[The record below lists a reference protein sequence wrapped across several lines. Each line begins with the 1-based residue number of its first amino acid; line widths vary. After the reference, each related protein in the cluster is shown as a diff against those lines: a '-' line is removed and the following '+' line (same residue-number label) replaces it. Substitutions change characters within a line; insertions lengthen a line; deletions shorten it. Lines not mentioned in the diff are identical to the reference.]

1 VGYHVP
7 SVQALSKK
15 LAEEEGILI
24 HPARILGSDDHHMR
38 IGLGR
43 EGFAE
48 ALQKFEQWLEKDL

>member
-1 VGYHVP
+1 
-7 SVQALSKK
+7 VQALSKK